1 MTRRKFLQTTAA
13 SAAALTAAGPLLAAA
28 AEEAGDAV
36 ITKATGYR
44 VKFHRPKMVGKNSRL
59 DVHGD
64 GGSETFVRLDTDAG
78 VSGLGWCPANKD
90 QAARLLGTGVGDRF
104 RPKQNDFEIPFDTGD
119 APLWDLLGK
128 LRGQPVWKML
138 GGNGTE
144 TVGVYDGSIYFADL
158 LPEFENDW
166 RDQFK
171 REIDM
176 GRAAGHA
183 AFKVKI
189 GRGAKWMD
197 RDAGDAR
204 DLEVLRVIREHGG
217 PDLILGVDANN
228 GYTPQSAIAFMREAG
243 GLDLAFT
250 EEMFPETVAD
260 CGALKDFYKEQ
271 KLDTLVADGE
281 TQGELAPYAP
291 LVRAGVIDIL
301 QGDIRHFGFGGVLRM
316 AAMAKTGGAKIAPH
330 NWGSIAG
337 FYMMTQVGRAVDNF
351 YRAEKDCGTTPAL
364 VADGV
369 TIKDGRASVSDA
381 PGLGLDLVPENAPGD
396 VEVLYE
402 LKM

>member
-13 SAAALTAAGPLLAAA
+13 SAAALTAGRAFAAA
-28 AEEAGDAV
+28 AEGVGDAT
-36 ITKATGYR
+36 ITAATGYR
-44 VKFHRPKMVGKNSRL
+44 VRFHRPKMVGKNSRL

-64 GGSETFVRLDTDAG
+64 GGSETFLRLHTDRGTSG
-78 VSGLGWCPANKD
+78 VGWCPATKD
-90 QAARLLGTGVGDRF
+90 QAAKLIGTRVGDRF
-104 RPKQNDFEIPFDTGD
+104 RPNQNDFEIPFDRGD

-128 LRGQPVWKML
+128 LRGAPVWKLL

-158 LPEFENDW
+158 LPEHADDW

-176 GRAAGHA
+176 SRAAGHTA
-183 AFKVKI
+183 VKVKI

-197 RDAGDAR
+197 RAAGNRR
-204 DLEVLRVIREHGG
+204 DLDVLRVIREHGG
-217 PDLILGVDANN
+217 DDLLIGVDANN
-228 GYTPQSAIAFMREAG
+228 GYDLDGAKAFTRAAG
-243 GLDLAFT
+243 GLNLAFT

-260 CGALKDFYKEQ
+260 CGALKAFYREQ
-271 KLDTLVADGE
+271 KLDTLLADGE
-281 TQGELAPYAP
+281 TQAELAPYKP
-291 LVRAGVIDIL
+291 LVDARVIDLL
-301 QGDIRHFGFGGVLRM
+301 QGDMRHFGFGGVLRM
-316 AAMAKTGGAKIAPH
+316 AAMAKSGGARVAPH

-337 FYMMTQVGRAVDNF
+337 FYMMLQVGRAVDNF
-351 YRAEKDCGTTPAL
+351 YRAEMDCGRTAAL
-364 VADGV
+364 VAEGV
-369 TIKDGRASVSDA
+369 TIRDGRATVGDA

-402 LKM
+402 LTA

>member
-1 MTRRKFLQTTAA
+1 MRVSAA
-13 SAAALTAAGPLLAAA
+13 SAAALTAGHAFAAA
-28 AEEAGDAV
+28 AEEVGDA
-36 ITKATGYR
+36 TLTAATGYR
-44 VKFHRPKMVGKNSRL
+44 VRFHRPKTVGKNSRL

-64 GGSETFVRLDTDAG
+64 GGSETFLRLGTDRG
-78 VSGLGWCPANKD
+78 TSGFGWCPATKD
-90 QAARLLGTGVGDRF
+90 QAARLLGTRVGDRF
-104 RPKQNDFEIPFDTGD
+104 RPNQNDFEIPFDRGD

-128 LRGQPVWKML
+128 LRGEPVWKML
-138 GGNGTE
+138 GGNGPE

-158 LPEFENDW
+158 LPEHEGDW

-176 GRAAGHA
+176 GRAVGHT

-197 RDAGDAR
+197 RAAGDAR

-228 GYTPQSAIAFMREAG
+228 GYTPVSAVAFMREAG
-243 GLDLAFT
+243 DLKLAFT

-260 CGALKDFYKEQ
+260 CGALKSFYKEQ
-271 KLDTLVADGE
+271 NLDTLVADGE
-281 TQGELAPYAP
+281 TQGELAPYKP
-291 LVRAGVIDIL
+291 LVDAQVIDIL
-301 QGDIRHFGFGGVLRM
+301 QGDMRHFGFGGVLRM
-316 AAMAKTGGAKIAPH
+316 AAMAKTGGARIAPH

-337 FYMMTQVGRAVDNF
+337 FYMMMQVGRAVDNF

-364 VADGV
+364 VAAGI
-369 TIKDGRASVSDA
+369 TIKDGRAAVDDA

-402 LKM
+402 LKA

>member
-1 MTRRKFLQTTAA
+1 MTRRKFLTSAA
-13 SAAALTAAGPLLAAA
+13 VSAAALAATGPLLAAV
-28 AEEAGDAV
+28 EDVGDAT
-36 ITKATGYR
+36 ITAATGYR
-44 VKFHRPKMVGKNSRL
+44 VRFHRPKMIGKNSRL

-64 GGSETFVRLDTDAG
+64 GGTETFLRLQTDRGASG
-78 VSGLGWCPANKD
+78 VGWCPANKE
-90 QAARLLGTGVGDRF
+90 QAARLLGTRVGDRF
-104 RPKQNDFEIPFDTGD
+104 RPTQNDFEIPFERGD

-128 LRGQPVWKML
+128 LRGEPAWKML
-138 GGNGTE
+138 GGNGPE

-158 LPEFENDW
+158 LPDHENDW

-176 GRAAGHA
+176 GRAAGHK

-197 RDAGDAR
+197 RAAGDRR
-204 DLEVLRVIREHGG
+204 DLEVLRVIRDHGG
-217 PDLILGVDANN
+217 PDLVIGVDANN
-228 GYTPQSAIAFMREAG
+228 GYAPETAIAFMRQAG
-243 GLDLAFT
+243 GLDIAFT

-260 CGALKDFYKEQ
+260 CGALKTFYKEQ

-281 TQGELAPYAP
+281 TQSELAPYKP
-291 LVRAGVIDIL
+291 LVDARVIDIV

-316 AAMAKTGGAKIAPH
+316 ADMARGGGARIAPH

-337 FYMMTQVGRAVDNF
+337 FYMMMQVGRAVDNF

-381 PGLGLDLVPENAPGD
+381 PGLGLELVPENAPED

-402 LKM
+402 VRQ